1 MVYNKQMMGGYNLHT
16 LKTDK
21 FKQVHVE
28 IIFRNNI
35 KKEEITKRNI
45 LFDYLME
52 VSKNYPTR
60 RELEIKLEDLY
71 NASIYNTTNRV
82 GASIITNFCMDFINP
97 SYTERSILEESIK
110 LIFDLIFNPLVKNA
124 EFDEKTLNL
133 IKTRLKD
140 EINSIK
146 ENAKKHSLS
155 EARNALKVIPS
166 SLSSIGYLEDIEE
179 ISPSNLYEYYEK
191 LLKNDYIDIYV
202 VGNLDMDE
210 VSKYVHKYANFNVIK
225 THPISLYV
233 DNPKFK
239 ETLISKPY
247 NYIQTS
253 IVAVLSLN
261 NLTSYEKKYSA
272 VIYNIILGGFS
283 LESKLYKRL
292 RNDNSL
298 CYNVNSYYQKY
309 DGLIYITT
317 GVDVNSKNKA
327 ISLIKDSL
335 RDMLHSVTDKEL
347 AQAKSYIQT
356 SIIMSNDSLNK
367 MVDNKFFEDISDL
380 DDYETRL
387 KTFRNITLDDI
398 HEVAKKVSLGL
409 IYTLDGGK
417 NE

>member
-1 MVYNKQMMGGYNLHT
+1 MVYNKQVMGGYNLHT

-52 VSKNYPTR
+52 ASKNYPTR
-60 RELEIKLEDLY
+60 RYLEIKLEDLY
-71 NASIYNTTNRV
+71 NASIYTTTNRV

-97 SYTERSILEESIK
+97 SYTERSILEDSIK
-110 LIFDLIFNPLVKNA
+110 LIFDLIFNPLVKND
-124 EFDEKTLNL
+124 EVDEKTLNL

-140 EINSIK
+140 EINSIR
-146 ENAKKHSLS
+146 ENAKKYSLS
-155 EARNALKVIPS
+155 EARSALNVIPS

-179 ISPSNLYEYYEK
+179 ISPSNLYEYYEDV
-191 LLKNDYIDIYV
+191 LRNDYIDIYV

-210 VSKYVHKYANFNVIK
+210 VSKYVCKYANFNVIK
-225 THPISLYV
+225 NHSISLYV

-239 ETLISKPY
+239 EMLISKPY

-317 GVDVNSKNKA
+317 GVDVNAKNKA

-335 RDMLHSVTDKEL
+335 RDMVHSVTDKEL

-356 SIIMSNDSLNK
+356 SIIMGNDSLNK

-387 KTFRNITLDDI
+387 KTFRGVTLDDI
-398 HEVAKKVSLGL
+398 HEVAKKISLGL